1 MKNIKVTIGIT
12 TYNLEKY
19 IAQALDSILMQ
30 KTNFDFDI
38 LVIDDASTD
47 KTQAIIKKYAKKYP
61 QKVKYLFNKKNGG
74 SLYSSNKLFNHIH
87 SPYISFLDGDD
98 YWLDENRLQKQVDFL
113 DAHPEYTMVAG
124 NTLYEKDG
132 KLTDEKIVDSTK
144 TLHTYAFDD
153 YLNKK
158 CPFIHTSSILLRNI
172 VYNKGMPKE
181 YIDAENTMDN
191 LVYRG
196 EDIRFLHHLQKGKIF
211 IFPDIFSV
219 YRIHKDGMW
228 SGASELKKILEMN
241 IRNIRYTDIFYEYRE
256 FFLERFFESYPYSM
270 SIICKNLV
278 KNPNISLCEKDL
290 LQYLFEILYRGK
302 LNNKDNKT
310 KRVNEKKVKKLKYR
324 ILLKIY
330 NKIRKKLSKKG
341 YIND

>member
-1 MKNIKVTIGIT
+1 MIKATIGIT
-12 TYNLEKY
+12 TFNLDKY
-19 IAQALDSILMQ
+19 IQQCLDSILCQ
-30 KTNFDFDI
+30 KTNFKFKI
-38 LVIDDASTD
+38 LIVDDASTD
-47 KTQAIIKKYAKKYP
+47 KTCEILKQYKKEYP
-61 QKVKYLFNKKNGG
+61 HVIDLILREKNGG
-74 SLYSSNKLFNHIH
+74 SLVSSNLLFNNVKTE
-87 SPYISFLDGDD
+87 YISFIDGDD
-98 YWLDENRLQKQVDFL
+98 YWFDEYRLQKQIDFL
-113 DAHPEYTMVAG
+113 DCHPDYTMVAG

-132 KLTDEKIVDSTK
+132 KLTDEKIVDNTK

-228 SGASELKKILEMN
+228 SGASELKKFLEMN